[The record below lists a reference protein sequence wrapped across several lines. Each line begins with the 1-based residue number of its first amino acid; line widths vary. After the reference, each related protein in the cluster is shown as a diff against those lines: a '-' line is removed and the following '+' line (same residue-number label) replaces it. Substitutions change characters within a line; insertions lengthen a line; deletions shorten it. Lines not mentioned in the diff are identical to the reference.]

1 MPQTEE
7 MYIALKEAGVE
18 TTLVRMNEE
27 WHGTDREKPTNWFRT
42 YGYLSEW
49 YEKYSKD

>member
-1 MPQTEE
+1 
-7 MYIALKEAGVE
+7 
-18 TTLVRMNEE
+18 LVRMNKE

-49 YEKYSKD
+49 YEKHSGN